1 MTHLAGTSRWWNGP
15 LDVEGLALGSVRAA
29 AASASLY
36 AGAPGRFSTTPDL
49 TAAAFDSSGLL
60 RIAGREA
67 QGFAPLS
74 GFRQTLDGWIRIH
87 ANYPHHERGLL
98 QALGAATGEDVD
110 RALLS
115 IPSLEAEALI
125 QAHGGIAAAVR
136 TREEWLGSAMG
147 RAAGAGPW
155 VELTAADGS
164 TAGAGLTS
172 LGAYPGVAG
181 PAGRGLE
188 GKVPAGNGPT
198 ANHPAKPLS
207 GVRVLDLTRVIAGP
221 VATRLLAALGADVL
235 RIDPPGMPEL
245 LDQFVDTCFGKR
257 SVEADLANAT
267 SRERLE
273 ALLDEAD
280 VVVTGYRRGALD
292 RFGLEP
298 RALLA
303 SRPRLAVVALNSWG
317 IHGPW
322 QELRGFDSIVQAA
335 CGIAHVYGGKDG
347 DGSWRPGALPVQ
359 ALDHAT
365 GYGVAAAA
373 LTLLTTRRETGW
385 GGIARLSLARTAEEL
400 FALTT
405 EREAAI
411 AAQDPSAAG
420 QPAVPAGQPART
432 VRPEPDYR
440 TMPSSFGELR
450 YVRPPL
456 QVDGTP
462 IDFAGPPPPYGS
474 SSMTWA

>member
-1 MTHLAGTSRWWNGP
+1 M
-15 LDVEGLALGSVRAA
+15 
-29 AASASLY
+29 
-36 AGAPGRFSTTPDL
+36 
-49 TAAAFDSSGLL
+49 
-60 RIAGREA
+60 
-67 QGFAPLS
+67 
-74 GFRQTLDGWIRIH
+74 
-87 ANYPHHERGLL
+87 
-98 QALGAATGEDVD
+98 
-110 RALLS
+110 
-115 IPSLEAEALI
+115 
-125 QAHGGIAAAVR
+125 
-136 TREEWLGSAMG
+136 
-147 RAAGAGPW
+147 
-155 VELTAADGS
+155 
-164 TAGAGLTS
+164 
-172 LGAYPGVAG
+172 
-181 PAGRGLE
+181 

-198 ANHPAKPLS
+198 ANHPAKPLA

-317 IHGPW
+317 NPRPLAEVAGIRQHCPGR
-322 QELRGFDSIVQAA
+322 LRHRP
-335 CGIAHVYGGKDG
+335 CLRRRPTG

-373 LTLLTTRRETGW
+373 VTLLATRRETG
-385 GGIARLSLARTAEEL
+385 GAARQ
-400 FALTT
+400 
-405 EREAAI
+405 AI
-411 AAQDPSAAG
+411 AG
-420 QPAVPAGQPART
+420 
-432 VRPEPDYR
+432 PDVNCSR
-440 TMPSSFGELR
+440 
-450 YVRPPL
+450 
-456 QVDGTP
+456 
-462 IDFAGPPPPYGS
+462 
-474 SSMTWA
+474 